1 MESQRLKGLVRG
13 WKNEINR
20 LERIKT
26 KTKISNLEIS
36 TIIETLNRCISDIET
51 LILLKD

>member
-1 MESQRLKGLVRG
+1 MKNQALKGLIRG
-13 WKNEINR
+13 WKNEIHR
-20 LERIKT
+20 LEKT

-36 TIIETLNRCISDIET
+36 TIIETLNRCINDIEI